1 MSPNSFL
8 RTCCLAIGLISVVAP
23 ARAQGFKVATS
34 NAFPTLV
41 FSNPVCMTTPP
52 GETNRLFVVE
62 KHGRVIVITNL
73 AAPTRTIFLDIVNRV
88 RVGNYNEAS
97 DVFGEEG
104 LLGIAFH
111 PDYANNG
118 YFYVTYTATNGT
130 ARDDILSRFQVSAG
144 NSNAADANSEV
155 RYLKQFDEASN
166 HNAGDMHFGPDGYL
180 YVALGDEGGSFG
192 QFGNSQRID
201 RDYFSAIMRIDVD
214 NLPGNLAPNPHA
226 AVLSLT
232 NYSIPADNPWVGAT
246 SFNGVTVNSNQVRTE
261 FYCIGMR
268 NPWRMSFDKA
278 TGLLYVGHVGQGLLE
293 WVNLISK
300 GDNAGWNYFEGT
312 FQWTNTLPPGFTH
325 IPPLIQ
331 YGHTNSRS
339 AIIGGVVYHSSRVP
353 QLKDAYIYGDEGSS
367 EIFMLRNTGMTV
379 TQNAVLFLDTGSRPS
394 CFGFDPSN
402 GDVLYAALRSGNNS
416 IMKRIVSTVPSI
428 NTVEL
433 SDTNLI
439 ASGAG
444 GNFGGTYTLLS
455 SFDLTL
461 PSSSWTPLAT
471 NSFDGLGNFSFTIPI
486 SLDDTQTFFKVRMP

>member
-1 MSPNSFL
+1 VRCAYHPHLLFMKFRIPL
-8 RTCCLAIGLISVVAP
+8 VVTA
-23 ARAQGFKVATS
+23 AA
-34 NAFPTLV
+34 LV
-41 FSNPVCMTTPP
+41 T
-52 GETNRLFVVE
+52 
-62 KHGRVIVITNL
+62 L
-73 AAPTRTIFLDIVNRV
+73 AA
-88 RVGNYNEAS
+88 S
-97 DVFGEEG
+97 
-104 LLGIAFH
+104 LL
-111 PDYANNG
+111 
-118 YFYVTYTATNGT
+118 
-130 ARDDILSRFQVSAG
+130 
-144 NSNAADANSEV
+144 
-155 RYLKQFDEASN
+155 
-166 HNAGDMHFGPDGYL
+166 
-180 YVALGDEGGSFG
+180 
-192 QFGNSQRID
+192 
-201 RDYFSAIMRIDVD
+201 
-214 NLPGNLAPNPHA
+214 HA
-226 AVLSLT
+226 AEGPEAKKDPL
-232 NYSIPADNPWVGAT
+232 
-246 SFNGVTVNSNQVRTE
+246 E
-261 FYCIGMR
+261 IG
-268 NPWRMSFDKA
+268 PFGIGSC
-278 TGLLYVGHVGQGLLE
+278 
-293 WVNLISK
+293 
-300 GDNAGWNYFEGT
+300 
-312 FQWTNTLPPGFTH
+312 
-325 IPPLIQ
+325 
-331 YGHTNSRS
+331 HTNSRS